1 MKLDGD
7 ILENYGSLLPI
18 HGCLLQINCHLMKFR
33 GKVLK
38 LLDILKLMIDDRTMF
53 I

>member
-1 MKLDGD
+1 
-7 ILENYGSLLPI
+7 
-18 HGCLLQINCHLMKFR
+18 MKFR